1 MSLEHSP
8 ARQDPTSVTGLDG
21 LARGPP
27 DASDYWQ
34 ALIDEKAAA
43 AFCDLSERT
52 IQGYRYRGGGPK
64 YCRLSARCVKYRRLD
79 LRLWVEERLRTSTSD
94 PGPEAA

>member
-34 ALIDEKAAA
+34 GLIDEKAAA
-43 AFCDLSERT
+43 AFLDLSVRT
-52 IQGYRYRGGGPK
+52 LQGLRYKGGGA
-64 YCRLSARCVKYRRLD
+64 RFVRISIRCVKYRRID
-79 LRLWVEERLRTSTSD
+79 LRLWAEERLRASTSD
-94 PGPEAA
+94 PGSEAA

>member
-8 ARQDPTSVTGLDG
+8 ARSDPKAVMGMDG
-21 LARGPP
+21 SPRGPP

-34 ALIDEKAAA
+34 SLIDEKLAAE
-43 AFCDLSERT
+43 FLKLSQRT
-52 IQGYRYRGGGPK
+52 LQGYRYRGGGPK
-64 YCRLSARCVKYRRLD
+64 YIALSSRCVRYRRID
-79 LRLWVEERLRTSTSD
+79 LLRWAEAHMRTSTSD